1 MAQLAIVLQQLTKP
15 KRRRLHSLQ
24 GALARLLTPDRSV
37 AECGAK
43 DIQ

>member
-1 MAQLAIVLQQLTKP
+1 MVQLATVLQQLTKP

-24 GALARLLTPDRSV
+24 GALARLLTPDHSV
-37 AECGAK
+37 AGCGAE